1 MGKMMRKVL
10 VAALAALSL
19 AACNDDST
27 EPANG
32 PVFVIEAAG
41 QEFKVLIGSS
51 TVAAQA
57 RQLIGS
63 NQSININGEIARGN
77 GGFNTGYSWHLKPN
91 TVEFA
96 DMTIEVCDGEP
107 SFVEEN
113 VDYFVDTVKRYCP
126 WGIKVKS
133 EVSQQ

>member
-1 MGKMMRKVL
+1 MRRMGRYL
-10 VAALAALSL
+10 VAAIAGFALT
-19 AACNDDST
+19 ACDDDPA
-27 EPANG
+27 EPQTG

-41 QEFKVLIGSS
+41 QNFRVMI
-51 TVAAQA
+51 TDAAVAAQA

-63 NQSININGEIARGN
+63 TQSININGEIARGN
-77 GGFNTGYSWHLKPN
+77 GGFNTGYRWHLKPN

-133 EVSQQ
+133 EVLQQ

>member
-1 MGKMMRKVL
+1 MVKKLLLVL
-10 VAALAALSL
+10 IAFIALAA
-19 AACNDDST
+19 CDDEVTDPVS
-27 EPANG
+27 G

-41 QEFKVLIGSS
+41 QEFRVLISD
-51 TVAAQA
+51 TAVARQA

-63 NQSININGEIARGN
+63 NQSINLNGEIARGN
-77 GGFNTGYSWHLKPN
+77 GGFNAGYRWHLKPN

-107 SFVEEN
+107 SFVEQN

-126 WGIKVKS
+126 WGIKVKK
-133 EVSQQ
+133 EL